1 MLNQKALVQ
10 INTLLQV
17 PLPHAETKT
26 CKRVFIFPPQ
36 IKLKNKNLHRTKK

>member
-1 MLNQKALVQ
+1 MLNQKALAQ

-17 PLPHAETKT
+17 PQPHAETKT

-36 IKLKNKNLHRTKK
+36 IKFKNKNPHRTKK